1 MDFWNTLQLAPT
13 TDIRAIKKAYAVLL
27 KQNRPDDNPAG
38 FQRLHGAYQDALSW
52 AENRLDEEDAAARAG
67 AQPTTPATTA
77 PVQGENPDVSA
88 FVEDVDTR
96 TESSDAANATEDTGY
111 GCGDPNCEHCAAE
124 AAWEKYLDEQ
134 WETLVQKVEDTL
146 EDASRRNDPA
156 AWHFLVESEALLDI
170 DFKGAFA
177 MRFLQRL
184 LQLFSQQQETGEQ
197 LLEPAI
203 VRHLNQLFW
212 WSERRHHYDDYID
225 PDWVDDFMQWW
236 LVPQTGPAVPVSSI
250 LTPPQPQV
258 VPSTPA
264 SPPAPPIPYGNYYT
278 RWVAMLIDSAG
289 LFLIGAL
296 AGIAAIPALPFQLTG
311 LLAVAWGYPL
321 ASALFEMSPLQAT
334 PGKLWCKLKVC
345 DYQRQ
350 RLGPFRA
357 LYRSLL
363 FALSLYFIYITVIV
377 NLLISDGRL
386 VHDRMSGSMVL
397 KR

>member
-27 KQNRPDDNPAG
+27 KQNRPDDNPTG
-38 FQRLHGAYQDALSW
+38 FQQLHGAYQDALCW
-52 AENRLDEEDAAARAG
+52 AEDRLDEEDAAARASV
-67 AQPTTPATTA
+67 QPATPVTTA
-77 PVQGENPDVSA
+77 AAQHNDPAA
-88 FVEDVDTR
+88 FVEDGDTR
-96 TESSDAANATEDTGY
+96 TEFTEATAAQDTGY

-184 LQLFSQQQETGEQ
+184 LQMFSQQQESGEQ

-225 PDWVDDFMQWW
+225 PDWIDDFMLWW
-236 LVPQTGPAVPVSSI
+236 QAPQVAAPAPVSSI
-250 LTPPQPQV
+250 LTLPLPLV

-264 SPPAPPIPYGNYYT
+264 SPPAPAIPYGNYYS
-278 RWVAMLIDSAG
+278 RWLAMLIDSG
-289 LFLIGAL
+289 LLFLLGSAL
-296 AGIAAIPALPFQLTG
+296 ALIFQTELPFELAG
-311 LLAVAWGYPL
+311 LLAIAWGYPL
-321 ASALFEMSPLQAT
+321 ASALFEMSPLQGT

-345 DYQRQ
+345 DRNRQ
-350 RLGPFRA
+350 PLGPFRA

-377 NLLISDGRL
+377 NLLIWDGRL
-386 VHDRMSGSMVL
+386 LHDRISGSMVL

>member
-1 MDFWNTLQLAPT
+1 MDFWNVLQLAPT
-13 TDIRAIKKAYAVLL
+13 TDVRAIKKAYAVLL

-38 FQRLHGAYQDALSW
+38 FQQLHGAYQDALCW
-52 AENRLDEEDAAARAG
+52 AEDRLDEEDAAARAS
-67 AQPTTPATTA
+67 AQPATPATNA
-77 PVQGENPDVSA
+77 PPQNDNPD
-88 FVEDVDTR
+88 
-96 TESSDAANATEDTGY
+96 ATQDTGY
-111 GCGDPNCEHCAAE
+111 GCGDPNCEHCAAQ

-146 EDASRRNDPA
+146 EDPSQRNNPA

-184 LQLFSQQQETGEQ
+184 LQMFSQQQESGEQ

-225 PDWVDDFMQWW
+225 PDWIDDFMLWW
-236 LVPQTGPAVPVSSI
+236 QPPRAAAPPPVSSI
-250 LTPPQPQV
+250 LTMPPPLV

-264 SPPAPPIPYGNYYT
+264 SPPAPAIPYGNYYT
-278 RWVAMLIDSAG
+278 RWLAMLIDSAL
-289 LFLIGAL
+289 LFLLGSAL
-296 AGIAAIPALPFQLTG
+296 GLITQPDMPFQLAG
-311 LLAVAWGYPL
+311 LLAIAWGYPL
-321 ASALFEMSPLQAT
+321 AGALFEMSPLQAT

-345 DYQRQ
+345 DRNRQ

-357 LYRSLL
+357 LYRSML

-377 NLLISDGRL
+377 NLLIWDGRL
-386 VHDRMSGSMVL
+386 MHDRMSGSLVL